1 MVGIAESRI
10 IYICIN
16 KNELCKLISIF
27 ECLFI
32 FYLVFPFH
40 SNHKDELKACVD
52 QGKQDAAIKMTQF
65 PWPRAYHSVNYRN
78 HGLT

>member
-10 IYICIN
+10 IYIYIYMHI
-16 KNELCKLISIF
+16 LFKLISIF
-27 ECLFI
+27 ECLLI

-40 SNHKDELKACVD
+40 SNHKDELKTCVD

-65 PWPRAYHSVNYRN
+65 PWPRAYHSVNYRK
-78 HGLT
+78 HGLK